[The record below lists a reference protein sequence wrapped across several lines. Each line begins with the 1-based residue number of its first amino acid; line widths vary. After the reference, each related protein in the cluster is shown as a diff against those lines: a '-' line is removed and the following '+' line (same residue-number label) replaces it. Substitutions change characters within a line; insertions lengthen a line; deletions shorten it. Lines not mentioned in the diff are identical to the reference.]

1 MNNNLSIFH
10 SDDDE
15 TMMILTTIMIMILI
29 TIMMMIMVMAMMM
42 IIVMMM
48 KCSSILCQQIKL
60 NVTRDPGPG
69 YPEMQGS
76 LLSQI
81 RIVSA

>member
-1 MNNNLSIFH
+1 MNNNLPIFH
-10 SDDDE
+10 GDDDE
-15 TMMILTTIMIMILI
+15 TMMILT
-29 TIMMMIMVMAMMM
+29 MMV

-69 YPEMQGS
+69 YPEMQGF

-81 RIVSA
+81 RKVSALSETPAPPF

>member
-1 MNNNLSIFH
+1 MNNNLPIFH
-10 SDDDE
+10 GDDDE
-15 TMMILTTIMIMILI
+15 TMMT
-29 TIMMMIMVMAMMM
+29 

-48 KCSSILCQQIKL
+48 EYSPILCQQIRL

>member
-1 MNNNLSIFH
+1 MNNNLPIFH
-10 SDDDE
+10 GDDDE
-15 TMMILTTIMIMILI
+15 TMTILT
-29 TIMMMIMVMAMMM
+29 MMM

>member
-1 MNNNLSIFH
+1 MNNNLPIFH
-10 SDDDE
+10 GDDDE
-15 TMMILTTIMIMILI
+15 TMMT
-29 TIMMMIMVMAMMM
+29 

-69 YPEMQGS
+69 YPEMQGF

>member
-1 MNNNLSIFH
+1 MNNNLPIFH
-10 SDDDE
+10 GDDDE
-15 TMMILTTIMIMILI
+15 TMTILT
-29 TIMMMIMVMAMMM
+29 MMM
-42 IIVMMM
+42 IIVMMI

-69 YPEMQGS
+69 YPEMQGF

>member
-1 MNNNLSIFH
+1 MNNNLPIFH
-10 SDDDE
+10 GDDDE
-15 TMMILTTIMIMILI
+15 TMMILT
-29 TIMMMIMVMAMMM
+29 MMV

>member
-1 MNNNLSIFH
+1 MNNNLPIFH
-10 SDDDE
+10 GDDDE
-15 TMMILTTIMIMILI
+15 KMMILT
-29 TIMMMIMVMAMMM
+29 MMV

>member
-1 MNNNLSIFH
+1 MNNNLPIFH
-10 SDDDE
+10 GDDDE
-15 TMMILTTIMIMILI
+15 TMMILT
-29 TIMMMIMVMAMMM
+29 MMT

-69 YPEMQGS
+69 YPEMQGF

>member
-1 MNNNLSIFH
+1 MNNNLPIFH
-10 SDDDE
+10 GDDDE
-15 TMMILTTIMIMILI
+15 TMMILT
-29 TIMMMIMVMAMMM
+29 MMM
-42 IIVMMM
+42 IIVMMI

-69 YPEMQGS
+69 YPEMHGF

-81 RIVSA
+81 RMVSA

>member
-1 MNNNLSIFH
+1 MNNNLPIFH
-10 SDDDE
+10 GDDDE

-29 TIMMMIMVMAMMM
+29 TIMMM

>member
-1 MNNNLSIFH
+1 MNNNLPIFH

-15 TMMILTTIMIMILI
+15 TMMILT
-29 TIMMMIMVMAMMM
+29 MMA

-60 NVTRDPGPG
+60 NVT
-69 YPEMQGS
+69 QG
-76 LLSQI
+76 I
-81 RIVSA
+81 RKRRASSFYESE